1 MHIPDGFLSAPVAAV
16 YGALSLLGVAAAC
29 TRLRAARPRAPSA
42 LLGVSAAFIFAAQ
55 MVNFPVAA
63 GTSGHLVGGVLAVAL
78 LGLPSAVVVMT
89 SVLFVQCFVFGDGG
103 VFALGAN
110 VFNMALVS
118 CVVGACCSRLLG
130 GGRPSPRRRLA
141 ALSFAAWCATVAAAA
156 SCAEQL
162 ALSGAASWSVVL
174 TAALGVHALIGVG
187 EAVITALIVATVL
200 RVRPDLL
207 DTHSASRAAPAPG
220 NARLSAALGLAAAV
234 ALLLTPLA
242 AASPDGLSRVAQR
255 LGLPSSGRTGL
266 RAPLAEYRIPGLG
279 TGALATIAVGC
290 LGALLLYGLCYLLAF
305 ALLPRPRRALAAS
318 GDARPVI
325 VESSG

>member
-1 MHIPDGFLSAPVAAV
+1 MHIPDGFLSAPVAAG
-16 YGALSLLGVAAAC
+16 YGALSLLGISAAC
-29 TRLRAARPRAPSA
+29 YRLRASGEHARSA

-78 LGLPSAVVVMT
+78 LGLPSALIVMT

-110 VFNMALVS
+110 LFNLALVS
-118 CVVGACCSRLLG
+118 CVVGACCDRLLSG
-130 GGRPSPRRRLA
+130 RRPSPRRRLA
-141 ALSFAAWCATVAAAA
+141 SLSFAAWCATVAAAA

-174 TAALGVHALIGVG
+174 PAALGIHALIGVG
-187 EAVITALIVATVL
+187 EALITALIVATVL

-207 DTHSASRAAPAPG
+207 ERHSAAGAAPVPGSAPLG
-220 NARLSAALGLAAAV
+220 AGLGLAAAV
-234 ALLLTPLA
+234 AVLLTPLA
-242 AASPDGLSRVAQR
+242 YAAPDGLSRVAER
-255 LGLPSSGRTGL
+255 LGFQSRQRTGL
-266 RAPLAEYRIPGLG
+266 SAPLSDYHLPGLG
-279 TGALATIAVGC
+279 SGALATILVGC
-290 LGALLLYGLCYLLAF
+290 VGCLLLYGLCYLLAF
-305 ALLPRPRRALAAS
+305 ALLPQSRRALEPAS
-318 GDARPVI
+318 SSAPAS